1 MEDMKSV
8 LRMATSK
15 RMRLMIPLS
24 VWTGISIA
32 FYSGVLVCIL
42 TDTMPNE
49 TPNIQYEN
57 SMMAMVV
64 FGIGELI
71 GCFFIGYIVD

>member
-1 MEDMKSV
+1 MIFNAPIEQQAPPNSSDFTRDVLADMKSV
-8 LRMATSK
+8 LNMALSK

-32 FYSGVLVCIL
+32 FYSGILVCIL

-49 TPNIQYEN
+49 T
-57 SMMAMVV
+57 SAV
-64 FGIGELI
+64 
-71 GCFFIGYIVD
+71 